1 MSPRRHKLP
10 PRYIA
15 LFAAAVFSLASCSS
29 SSHHNSAPPT
39 TPDTNTSDSTTTSAT
54 TLNTS
59 AATTTTT
66 VLGPSGPAT
75 DYPAAQANPP
85 SLAGAYPVGTSV
97 NLVTVIKTLTTYR
110 DWVYAHPSPTLVAKY
125 MMTTG
130 NDYKSEVQNLT
141 TLRNKGWHASP
152 VPSVIQWAKV
162 TRQPAVTTYKVNGH
176 MLFGGGSIT
185 VVQVLTTSPYLNG
198 AGEVVGHEPGGG
210 PVAYVMTLTQEVS
223 GAQASDGQ
231 FRILDITQLNPPGG
245 ISGLE
250 GQ

>member
-1 MSPRRHKLP
+1 
-10 PRYIA
+10 
-15 LFAAAVFSLASCSS
+15 
-29 SSHHNSAPPT
+29 
-39 TPDTNTSDSTTTSAT
+39 
-54 TLNTS
+54 
-59 AATTTTT
+59 

-75 DYPAAQANPP
+75 DYPAAQVDPP

-97 NLVTVIKTLTTYR
+97 NLITVIKTLTTYR

-130 NDYKSEVQNLT
+130 NDYQSEVQNLT
-141 TLRNKGWHASP
+141 TLQSKGWHASP
-152 VPSVIQWAKV
+152 IPSVIQWARV
-162 TRQPAVTTYKVNGH
+162 TREPSVTTYKVSGH
-176 MLFGGGSIT
+176 TLFGGGSVT
-185 VVQVLTTSPYLNG
+185 VVQVLTTAPYLNG
-198 AGEVVGHEPGGG
+198 AGQVVGHEPGGG